1 MKHIIEHKLKVRKS
15 EMKNVEVTMHQEVKN
30 ALINHE
36 LKVYYQPQYDAI
48 TNKLLGAEALVRW
61 IKPDGTIVMPGS
73 FVPLLEKGNAIL
85 ELDWYMLG
93 EVCIFLKKQQ
103 EDSVHSV
110 PIAVNFSRMHVYEEN
125 FVEQLCEIVDQH
137 AVPRKMIEV
146 EITESAFVDQS
157 EKITERIGEIR
168 GAGFRVA
175 IDDFGSGLS
184 SLSFVKDISVD
195 VLKIDKSLLS
205 RNCEDEKER
214 IVLESIFDFAHRL
227 KLTTVAE
234 GVETRE
240 QLGFLRTCSCK
251 VIQGFLF
258 AKPMPEAEFMELC
271 RKGDDVGEMEDI
283 LLVQAPSSATQLLL
297 EAVFTRYP
305 LVIFSNLTRNSFYM
319 MAYES
324 FTSQSCPSTG
334 VFDELIAHGASTMHP
349 EDQELFRNTFS
360 ISNLLDAYDRGEKF
374 VSVVTRQL
382 GDDGIYRRVE
392 TTDYFVKNSSV
403 DDVLVI
409 ALCHNLD

>member
-1 MKHIIEHKLKVRKS
+1 MGEETSREELLCEVREALK
-15 EMKNVEVTMHQEVKN
+15 
-30 ALINHE
+30 NHE
-36 LKVYYQPQYDAI
+36 LKVYYQPQYDAV
-48 TNKLLGAEALVRW
+48 TSRLAGAEALVRW
-61 IKPDGTIVMPGS
+61 IKPDGSVIMPGS
-73 FVPLLEKGNAIL
+73 FIPQLEDDRAIL
-85 ELDWYMLG
+85 ELDWYMLR
-93 EVCIFLKKQQ
+93 EVCIFLAKQQ
-103 EDSVHSV
+103 KENMYSVTV
-110 PIAVNFSRMHVYEEN
+110 AVNFSRMHVHEEN
-125 FVEQLCEIVDQH
+125 FVEQLCAIVDGYD
-137 AVPRKMIEV
+137 VPRKMVEV

-157 EKITERIGEIR
+157 EMIADWIGKIRAE
-168 GAGFRVA
+168 GFRVA

-214 IVLESIFDFAHRL
+214 IVLESIFNFAHRL

-258 AKPMPEAEFMELC
+258 AKPMPEPEFMQLC
-271 RKGDDVGEMEDI
+271 QKGYDVDDMEDI

-305 LVIFSNLTRNSFYM
+305 LVIFANITRNSFYM
-319 MAYES
+319 MAYEN
-324 FTSQSCPSTG
+324 FTAQSCPSTG
-334 VFDELIAHGASTMHP
+334 VFEELIAHGTSTMHK
-349 EDQELFRNTFS
+349 EDQDLFRNTFS
-360 ISNLLDAYDRGEKF
+360 ISNLLSAYERGDKF
-374 VSVVTRQL
+374 VSVITRQI

-392 TTDYFVKNSSV
+392 TTDYFVKNPSV
-403 DDVLVI
+403 EDVLVI